1 MPSHTKITWKYP
13 KMYCIW
19 KKSKSRD
26 YVYHDLS
33 YAFKEGTEHVHTC
46 VNMERTGPF
55 TEVITVN
62 SYSGKGLG
70 GLVMVTEIS

>member
-1 MPSHTKITWKYP
+1 MPSDTKITWKYP

-19 KKSKSRD
+19 GKSKSQD

-46 VNMERTGPF
+46 VNIWKELAHLQKLSQL
-55 TEVITVN
+55 TVT
-62 SYSGKGLG
+62 LG
-70 GLVMVTEIS
+70 RVLEGWQW